1 MSSNKSFELN
11 FFGRQEAKL
20 ECVTNLVVRLN
31 HQKMALIN
39 QVCVCGEQRV
49 TSVFSASPRGVLGN
63 GKKEVSL
70 R

>member
-39 QVCVCGEQRV
+39 QVCVWRTAGYEC
-49 TSVFSASPRGVLGN
+49 F
-63 GKKEVSL
+63 
-70 R
+70 